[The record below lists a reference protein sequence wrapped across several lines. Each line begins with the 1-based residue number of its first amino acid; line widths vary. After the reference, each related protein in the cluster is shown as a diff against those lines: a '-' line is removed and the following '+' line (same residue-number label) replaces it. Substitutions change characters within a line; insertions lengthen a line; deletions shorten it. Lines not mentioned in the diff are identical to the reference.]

1 MKRSIIFFGY
11 LKKRRL
17 LILLQA
23 VELGLIFLVY
33 SLYSLSWGP
42 AFYTAILIAAVSL
55 GAGILDLREYGK
67 RARLLA
73 AAEKQAALYLG
84 ELPPAGDLLEK
95 QYQQIAKVL
104 EDRCLKSERQKEQAL
119 EDAGAY
125 YMLWSHQVKTPLAA
139 MRLLLE
145 EEKPNRVL
153 LSQELFK
160 TEQYVEMALQYQRLE
175 KGFDDLVLKRYSL
188 EKLCRETVKRTAAL
202 FIHKKISIQLGNLSM
217 EVLTDE
223 KWLCFIL
230 EQLLTNAVKYTRE
243 GGSVTL
249 ALSENDPETLVVADT
264 GIGILPEDLPRVFE
278 WGYTGL
284 NGRMDKRST
293 GIGLALCRQAA
304 NLLGHK
310 LAIESAVGKGT
321 KVFLTL
327 SRPNLPIC

>member
-1 MKRSIIFFGY
+1 MRRKIFFGY
-11 LKKRRL
+11 LKKRRF

-23 VELGLIFLVY
+23 AELGLIFLVY
-33 SLYSLSWGP
+33 SLYNLPWGL
-42 AFYTAILIAAVSL
+42 AFYTAILIAAMSL
-55 GAGILDLREYGK
+55 GGGILDLREYGK
-67 RARLLA
+67 RVRLLA
-73 AAEKQAALYLG
+73 AAEKQAVLYLG
-84 ELPPAGDLLEK
+84 ELPPARDLLEE
-95 QYQQIAKVL
+95 QYQHIVKVL

-145 EEKPNRVL
+145 EEKPDRAL

-175 KGFDDLVLKRYSL
+175 KGFDDLVLRRYPL
-188 EKLCRETVKRTAAL
+188 EKLCKEAVKRTAAL
-202 FIHKKISIQLGNLSM
+202 FIHKKVGIRLGELSM
-217 EVLTDE
+217 EALTDE
-223 KWLCFIL
+223 KWICFIL
-230 EQLLTNAVKYTRE
+230 EQLLTNAVKYTKE
-243 GGSVTL
+243 GGTVTL
-249 ALSENDPETLVVADT
+249 SLSEKDPETLVVADT

-278 WGYTGL
+278 WGYTGY